1 MIHCIWLNSRTIFH
15 VLQILSFQNVD
26 TVYIVKYISI
36 VLTPGRQV
44 LINNGV
50 QVSKVK
56 INLSTVTKQETLCK
70 NTLYNYIFKYLYNFY
85 QYQTNAISFYE
96 FPILSLSPSH
106 FSNDIFISRN
116 FFKFLFFFTFR
127 ETPLYSFQMSSSIAS
142 TCARIDEGGIV
153 DGCIGSTKK
162 IESKPTIKRR
172 LRCGCSHVT
181 VCKVAVYRQAVPLV
195 RTVHESEQKPL
206 KGVVLL
212 FVAFAEPRLHR

>member
-26 TVYIVKYISI
+26 IVYIVKYISI

-96 FPILSLSPSH
+96 FPILSFSPSH

-116 FFKFLFFFTFR
+116 FFKFLFFFHLPR
-127 ETPLYSFQMSSSIAS
+127 NTPLFFPNVIKYRFHVCMYS
-142 TCARIDEGGIV
+142 
-153 DGCIGSTKK
+153 
-162 IESKPTIKRR
+162 
-172 LRCGCSHVT
+172 
-181 VCKVAVYRQAVPLV
+181 
-195 RTVHESEQKPL
+195 
-206 KGVVLL
+206 
-212 FVAFAEPRLHR
+212 

>member
-116 FFKFLFFFTFR
+116 FFKFLFFFFIFR
-127 ETPLYSFQMSSSIAS
+127 ETPLYSSQMSSSIAS

-153 DGCIGSTKK
+153 DGCIGMQ
-162 IESKPTIKRR
+162 RF
-172 LRCGCSHVT
+172 
-181 VCKVAVYRQAVPLV
+181 
-195 RTVHESEQKPL
+195 HEENRK
-206 KGVVLL
+206 
-212 FVAFAEPRLHR
+212 

>member
-85 QYQTNAISFYE
+85 IKRMQYHSTNFQYCLFLPLI
-96 FPILSLSPSH
+96 FPI
-106 FSNDIFISRN
+106 IFISRN
-116 FFKFLFFFTFR
+116 FFKFLFFS
-127 ETPLYSFQMSSSIAS
+127 PSAKHPSIL
-142 TCARIDEGGIV
+142 
-153 DGCIGSTKK
+153 
-162 IESKPTIKRR
+162 SK
-172 LRCGCSHVT
+172 CH
-181 VCKVAVYRQAVPLV
+181 Q
-195 RTVHESEQKPL
+195 
-206 KGVVLL
+206 VLL
-212 FVAFAEPRLHR
+212 PRVHV